1 MALFDIDTRT
11 LLKNIVAECDYSSC
25 LDLQLEMGSNE
36 DSVTQN
42 LVKEIRKKV
51 FTKLAEL
58 NNDVKIKLFAQKTP
72 KKDETGWGVDAI
84 IIIYDHDMS
93 VGKICL
99 FEAKIDKPNWD
110 KLEENSKKSHFSS
123 QLSRQIVPYNDGC
136 VIWEQFYKGPETLP
150 EGSVRSISHSTCIFH
165 QDAINHNPTHPNNIV
180 WKVGDIDSLALKA
193 KLNNKSTSM
202 GEIIKQV
209 CECSYGKEK
218 NIDDILFFVRNM
230 PVIPSVLIIEKSP
243 TELRNKIFISL
254 TERKYEEF
262 KDDLKRNKIH
272 RRKF

>member
-11 LLKNIVAECDYSSC
+11 LLKNIVVECDYFSC

-42 LVKEIRKKV
+42 LVKEIRRKV
-51 FTKLAEL
+51 FTELAEL
-58 NNDVKIKLFAQKTP
+58 NNDVKIKLFAQKNP
-72 KKDETGWGVDAI
+72 KKDETEWGVDAI
-84 IIIYDHDMS
+84 IILYDHDIS

-99 FEAKIDKPNWD
+99 FEAKIDKSNWD
-110 KLEENSKKSHFSS
+110 KLEDNSKNSHFSS

-136 VIWEQFYKGPETLP
+136 IIWEQFYKGPEIP
-150 EGSVRSISHSTCIFH
+150 PKDSFRSTSHSTCIFH

-180 WKVGDIDSLALKA
+180 WKVDDIDTLASKA

-209 CECSYGKEK
+209 CECSHGKEK
-218 NIDDILFFVRNM
+218 NIDEILFFVRNM
-230 PVIPSVLIIEKSP
+230 PIIPSVLIIEKSP
-243 TELRNKIFISL
+243 PELRDRIFISL

-262 KDDLKRNKIH
+262 KDVLKRKKNHK
-272 RRKF
+272 RKF